1 MLRVCMSAY
10 HKRINASACVCLY
23 LCMHGFVFVYTTGC
37 LSASQMT
44 LLLIRNDAQ
53 TNGDSR
59 EKSQKPKVQKGNASI
74 KILIKSTLFTQSL
87 VTNDL
92 CRWSDFNLFQH
103 IHTSLFP
110 ITPHE
115 SKSVFYDRAICQ
127 NKRCASENCKA
138 TICI

>member
-1 MLRVCMSAY
+1 MRVCICSVCMSAY
-10 HKRINASACVCLY
+10 RKRINASVCACLY
-23 LCMHGFVFVYTTGC
+23 LCMHGFAFVYTTGC

-92 CRWSDFNLFQH
+92 CRWSDLFQH

-110 ITPHE
+110 IT
-115 SKSVFYDRAICQ
+115 Q
-127 NKRCASENCKA
+127 NKSNLSKQEICK
-138 TICI
+138 